1 MDDPKISQSLQ
12 ARLENQ
18 ASEVDCT
25 ALLSEALECAIKNHY
40 CLIIIG
46 PAEKVIF
53 DENLLNICKN
63 TVRHMCIGCI

>member
-1 MDDPKISQSLQ
+1 MISSIILFG
-12 ARLENQ
+12 LHNN
-18 ASEVDCT
+18 T
-25 ALLSEALECAIKNHY
+25 KHY
-40 CLIIIG
+40 LG